1 MPAAQPREAT
11 MKFDDLKISTKV
23 TLPAV
28 ILTLVAMAIVGLG
41 AWEAQRIESDLKLL
55 AEHRAPTE
63 LAASRFNRRIQAIG
77 YSAYRT
83 VAYDGASA
91 EAQQAS
97 AELDAAYKDAKKLL
111 NEIKTLEPSSAK
123 KVNDYTLR
131 LEKVYTSAR
140 QGADLGLQNVNE
152 AAIMVMAVID
162 PDIASLTKDVST
174 FTNTHNDET
183 MKMVAEASKA
193 AEASTMFSILFGL
206 IAAGSGLVLAL
217 WIGSRKIAA
226 PLIATSKTMEI
237 LANGSVEVEVK
248 GADRKDEVGAMARS
262 VQVFK
267 DNAVALRTA
276 EAAQARAN
284 AEAETER
291 RRNQEMA
298 EAAAQEQA
306 KVMEIIADGLNR
318 LAEGDLTYRLDQ
330 DIPESYK
337 RLQNDFNGA
346 VTQLEETM
354 RTIVHAAGS
363 IGAGSDEI
371 ASASDDL
378 SRRTEQQAA
387 SLEETAAALDEI
399 TATVRRSSAGA
410 QEAAKVVGSTRGDA
424 ERSSVVVR
432 NAVEA
437 MNEIEKSSQEI
448 SQIIGVIDEI
458 AFQTNLLA
466 LNAGVEAA
474 RAGEAGRGFAV
485 VAQEVRALAQR
496 SADAAKEIKTLIST
510 SSQQVNQGVSM
521 VGQTGEALQAIVS
534 KVGEIDALVGEIAS
548 SGQEQATG
556 LNQVNAAVNQMDQT
570 VQQNAAMVEQ
580 STAAAHSLKGEA
592 GNLLKMIGRF
602 RVGGAAVTA
611 PASSASSARAAT
623 RPAPAPAAPRY
634 TPPPAK
640 GPAPATASS
649 RPGLNPVAAAQA
661 KVASFAKSSA
671 APAAASEDWEEF

>member
-1 MPAAQPREAT
+1 

-23 TLPAV
+23 ALPAV
-28 ILTLVAMAIVGLG
+28 ILTVVALAIVGLG
-41 AWEAQRIESDLKLL
+41 AWQSNKIETDLKLL

-77 YSAYRT
+77 YSSYRT

-91 EAQQAS
+91 DAEQAS
-97 AELDAAYKDAKKLL
+97 GEIDKNYKDAKELL
-111 NEIKTLEPSSAK
+111 AEIKQLEPESAK
-123 KVNDYTLR
+123 TVADFSTR

-140 QGADLGLQNVNE
+140 QGADLGLQNIDE
-152 AAIMVMAVID
+152 AAIMVMATLD
-162 PDIASLTKDVST
+162 PEIAKLTKDVST
-174 FTNTHNDET
+174 FTNTHSDET
-183 MKMVAEASKA
+183 RKMVAEASKA
-193 AEASTMFSILFGL
+193 AKAGTIFSILFGV
-206 IAAGSGLVLAL
+206 ISAGAALVLAL

-226 PLIATSKTMEI
+226 PLIATSKTMDI
-237 LANGSVEVEVK
+237 LANGAVDVEVK
-248 GADRKDEVGAMARS
+248 GAQRKDEVGAMARS

-284 AEAETER
+284 SEAEAER

-306 KVMEIIADGLNR
+306 KVMEIIAEGLNR

-330 DIPESYK
+330 EIPESYK

-346 VTQLEETM
+346 IVQLEETM
-354 RTIVHAAGS
+354 RTIVHTASS

-437 MNEIEKSSQEI
+437 MNQIEKSSQEI

-580 STAAAHSLKGEA
+580 STAAAHSLKNEA
-592 GNLLKMIGRF
+592 GSLLKMIGRF
-602 RVGGAAVTA
+602 RVGGAAVAA
-611 PASSASSARAAT
+611 PTSSASPARAAT
-623 RPAPAPAAPRY
+623 RPAPAPAR
-634 TPPPAK
+634 
-640 GPAPATASS
+640 PAPAPARGPSPATTAS

-661 KVASFAKSSA
+661 KLASFAKSSA
-671 APAAASEDWEEF
+671 APAASEDWEEF

>member
-1 MPAAQPREAT
+1 

-23 TLPAV
+23 ALPAV
-28 ILTLVAMAIVGLG
+28 ILTLVALAIVGLG
-41 AWEAQRIESDLKLL
+41 AWEANRIESDLRLL
-55 AEHRAPTE
+55 AEHRGPTE
-63 LAASRFNRRIQAIG
+63 LASSRFNRRIQAIG
-77 YSAYRT
+77 YAAYRT
-83 VAYDGASA
+83 VAYDGLSA
-91 EAQQAS
+91 DAQQAS
-97 AELDAAYKDAKKLL
+97 GEIDKNYKDAKDLL
-111 NEIKTLEPSSAK
+111 AEIKKLEPSSSK
-123 KVNDYTLR
+123 KVADFSAR
-131 LEKVYTSAR
+131 LEKVYTNAR
-140 QGADLGLQNVNE
+140 QGADLGLQNVDE

-162 PDIASLTKDVST
+162 PDIAALTKDVSD
-174 FTNTHNDET
+174 FTNGHNKET
-183 MKMVAEASKA
+183 MAMVAAASKA
-193 AEASTMFSILFGL
+193 AAAGTTFSILFGV
-206 IAAGSGLVLAL
+206 IAAGAALVLAL

-226 PLIATSKTMEI
+226 PLIATAKTMEI
-237 LANGSVEVEVK
+237 LANGSVEVDVK

-284 AEAETER
+284 AEAEAER

-306 KVMEIIADGLNR
+306 KVMEIIAEGLNR

-330 DIPESYK
+330 EIPESYK
-337 RLQNDFNGA
+337 RLQSDFNGA
-346 VTQLEETM
+346 IVQLEETM

-410 QEAAKVVGSTRGDA
+410 MEAAKVVGSTRGDA

-602 RVGGAAVTA
+602 RVGGAAVAA
-611 PASSASSARAAT
+611 PTSSASSARAAT
-623 RPAPAPAAPRY
+623 RPAPAAPRY
-634 TPPPAK
+634 TPPPMK
-640 GPAPATASS
+640 GPAPASASS

-671 APAAASEDWEEF
+671 APAASAEDWEEF

>member
-1 MPAAQPREAT
+1 

-23 TLPAV
+23 ALPAV

-41 AWEAQRIESDLKLL
+41 AWEAQRIEADLKLL
-55 AEHRAPTE
+55 AEQRSPAE
-63 LAASRFNRRIQAIG
+63 LASSRFNRRIQAIG

-83 VAYDGASA
+83 VAYDGMST

-97 AELDAAYKDAKKLL
+97 AEIDKNYKDAKELL
-111 NEIKTLEPSSAK
+111 AEIKQLEPSSAK
-123 KVNDYTLR
+123 TVASFSAR

-140 QGADLGLQNVNE
+140 QGADLGLQNVDE

-162 PDIASLTKDVST
+162 PDIAALTKDVSQ
-174 FTNTHNDET
+174 FTNSHNDET
-183 MKMVAEASKA
+183 MKMVAKASKT

-206 IAAGSGLVLAL
+206 IAAGSALVLAL

-226 PLIATSKTMEI
+226 PLIATSKTMEV
-237 LANGSVEVEVK
+237 LANGSVDVEVK

-284 AEAETER
+284 AEAESER

-306 KVMEIIADGLNR
+306 KVMEIIAEGLNR

-330 DIPESYK
+330 EIPESYK
-337 RLQNDFNGA
+337 RLQSDFNGA
-346 VTQLEETM
+346 IVQLEETM
-354 RTIVHAAGS
+354 RAIVHAAGG

-602 RVGGAAVTA
+602 RVGGAAVA
-611 PASSASSARAAT
+611 AQASSAGSARSAA
-623 RPAPAPAAPRY
+623 RPAPAPAPAAPRY
-634 TPPPAK
+634 TPPAK
-640 GPAPATASS
+640 GPAPASTNS

-661 KVASFAKSSA
+661 KIASFAKSSV
-671 APAAASEDWEEF
+671 APAASSEDWEEF

>member
-1 MPAAQPREAT
+1 

-23 TLPAV
+23 ALPAV
-28 ILTLVAMAIVGLG
+28 ILTVVALAIVGMG
-41 AWEAQRIESDLKLL
+41 AWQSRKIESDLRLL

-63 LAASRFNRRIQAIG
+63 LASSRFNRRIQAIG

-91 EAQQAS
+91 SAQQAS
-97 AELDAAYKDAKKLL
+97 GEIDKNYKDAKELL
-111 NEIKTLEPSSAK
+111 AEIKTLEPESAK
-123 KVNDYTLR
+123 TVADFSQR
-131 LEKVYTSAR
+131 LEKVYTNAR
-140 QGADLGLQNVNE
+140 QGADLGLQNIDE

-162 PDIASLTKDVST
+162 PDIAKLTHDVSD
-174 FTNTHNDET
+174 FTNSHNDKT
-183 MKMVAEASKA
+183 MAMVADASKA
-193 AEASTMFSILFGL
+193 AAAGTIFSILFGL
-206 IAAGSGLVLAL
+206 IAAGAALVLAL

-226 PLIATSKTMEI
+226 PLIATSKTMEV
-237 LANGSVEVEVK
+237 LAGGSVEVDVK

-284 AEAETER
+284 AEAEAER

-298 EAAAQEQA
+298 QAAAQEQA

-318 LAEGDLTYRLDQ
+318 LAEGDLTYRLNQ
-330 DIPESYK
+330 DFPESYK

-346 VTQLEETM
+346 ITQLEETM
-354 RTIVHAAGS
+354 RTIVHAASS

-437 MNEIEKSSQEI
+437 MNEIEKSSQSI

-521 VGQTGEALQAIVS
+521 VGQTGEALQAIVT
-534 KVGEIDALVGEIAS
+534 KVGEIDALVGEIAA

-580 STAAAHSLKGEA
+580 STAAAHSLKNEG
-592 GNLLKMIGRF
+592 GNLLKMISRF
-602 RVGGAAVTA
+602 RVGGAQAVA
-611 PASSASSARAAT
+611 PSASASPARAAT
-623 RPAPAPAAPRY
+623 RPAPAPSRPAPA
-634 TPPPAK
+634 PAPAK
-640 GPAPATASS
+640 GPAPATAAS

-671 APAAASEDWEEF
+671 APAASSDDWEEF